1 MKCKNKR
8 NYNRQKYRS
17 VSVLFSLTAA
27 CCLSACGAAR
37 TAMKEIPE
45 TETETELI
53 TELQTESETE
63 TAALDFEQLQTDLK
77 LLHLQ
82 YGEDFT
88 FAWNIP
94 AAFSPDSS
102 GTKSDL
108 ECESDSTEAGSGSE
122 SETSDSSETEAGSES
137 KTPDPS
143 ETETKAESPVNTDPV
158 PVTLRTL
165 KDYR

>member
-77 LLHLQ
+77 LRRFYFCLE
-82 YGEDFT
+82 YSGGFFT
-88 FAWNIP
+88 
-94 AAFSPDSS
+94 
-102 GTKSDL
+102 GL
-108 ECESDSTEAGSGSE
+108 
-122 SETSDSSETEAGSES
+122 
-137 KTPDPS
+137 
-143 ETETKAESPVNTDPV
+143 
-158 PVTLRTL
+158 LRN
-165 KDYR
+165 KVRPGMRIRFH